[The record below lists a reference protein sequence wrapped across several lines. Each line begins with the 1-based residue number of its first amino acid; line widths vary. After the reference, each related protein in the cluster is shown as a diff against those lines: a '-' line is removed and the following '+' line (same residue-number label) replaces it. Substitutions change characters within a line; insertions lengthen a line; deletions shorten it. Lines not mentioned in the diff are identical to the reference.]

1 MQSVHAGTCLLRVG
15 PCRRGSMLGTILD
28 PFWGPG
34 SLLSSLVGARW
45 AETGPLKSYLK
56 TISHKIDSTWYPQS
70 TTSLMFEASFVASWW
85 PLGPQEVPRSPQG
98 APQDTFFTILGRRCT
113 YFPAVV
119 QNVRK
124 KVKENTDAPSFD
136 GRQTKKW

>member
-1 MQSVHAGTCLLRVG
+1 MG
-15 PCRRGSMLGTILD
+15 
-28 PFWGPG
+28 
-34 SLLSSLVGARW
+34 
-45 AETGPLKSYLK
+45 LKK
-56 TISHKIDSTWYPQS
+56 DSTFD
-70 TTSLMFEASFVASWW
+70 LLVSFVVSWG

-136 GRQTKKW
+136 GRQQKRRALRTLR